1 MELSVMLQLLISGLG
16 MTLQIFVITLV
27 GALPLG
33 VLVALA
39 RMSSFKPLA
48 LVARFFISVL
58 RGTPLM
64 LQLMAWM
71 FFPYYVFGMSLTSD
85 WKFYACAIGFIL
97 NYSAYF
103 AEIYRSGIQSIPR
116 GQYEAAQV
124 LGYTSTQTF
133 MFIVLPQVIK
143 RILPAMGNEVIALI
157 KDTSLAFVLGVMEMF
172 TQAKAIAA
180 SQVSLLPYLIA
191 AAIYWCFTLVV
202 EFILSRIEK
211 KLSYYHD

>member
-48 LVARFFISVL
+48 VVARFFISVM

-124 LGYTSTQTF
+124 LGYTSAQTF

-180 SQVSLLPYLIA
+180 SQVSMLPYLIA